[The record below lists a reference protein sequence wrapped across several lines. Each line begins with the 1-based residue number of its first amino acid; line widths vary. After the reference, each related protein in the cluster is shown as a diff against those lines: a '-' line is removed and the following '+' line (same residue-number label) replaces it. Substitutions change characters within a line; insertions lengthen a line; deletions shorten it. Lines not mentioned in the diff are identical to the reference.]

1 MSLFVCVCVY
11 SRVTHKKG
19 SASRSDKKELV
30 TRPIPFDLSG
40 EEGGDE
46 AWGASES
53 DGGGGGRER
62 SEAALKG
69 LKAVVAERESQ
80 VRHVLCVRHTRGSC
94 SCFVRTPEMRQ
105 YLLYFAVL

>member
-1 MSLFVCVCVY
+1 MCVY

-19 SASRSDKKELV
+19 SGSRSDKKELV

-53 DGGGGGRER
+53 DGGGGGGGRER

-80 VRHVLCVRHTRGSC
+80 VRDVLCVRHTRGSC
-94 SCFVRTPEMRQ
+94 TCAVRTPEMRQ
-105 YLLYFAVL
+105 YLLCCTVQCCAV